1 MDDVCFWGRYW
12 GQSAHDVLHRICP
25 LLTQSGH
32 WASLNDPHLNRYDTP
47 HEPRGEAMT
56 RREFI
61 TLLGGAAAWPL
72 AARAQQSTMPV
83 VGFLRSSPLNISTS
97 FVAAFRQGLKESG
110 FNEGQNVALEFRYAD
125 NQIDRLPA
133 LVEELL
139 RRPVNVI
146 VANVLAALAA
156 KDATNTVPILF
167 VTGSDPVK
175 DGLVTSLNR
184 PGGNI
189 TGVSFVSGALGTK
202 RFEILRQLTP
212 NAKTIAMLVQ
222 LDADEAVLEQRQV
235 QAAARATG
243 QQLIVFNVNSAADI
257 DAAFAAMAARGVG
270 ALYIGTGPFTTS
282 HRERLT
288 ELAARNAIPA
298 MYPLRE
304 FVAVGGL
311 MSYGSNITDA
321 YRQIGIYA
329 VRVLKG
335 EKPADL
341 PVMQSTK
348 FDFVINLKAAKA
360 LSLKV
365 PPSLIAL
372 ADEVVE

>member
-1 MDDVCFWGRYW
+1 MR
-12 GQSAHDVLHRICP
+12 
-25 LLTQSGH
+25 
-32 WASLNDPHLNRYDTP
+32 
-47 HEPRGEAMT
+47 

-61 TLLGGAAAWPL
+61 TFLGGAAAWAL

-83 VGFLRSSPLNISTS
+83 IGFLRSSPLNMSIPL
-97 FVAAFRQGLKESG
+97 VAAFRQGLKESG
-110 FNEGQNVALEFRYAD
+110 FNEGQNVTVEFRYAD

-133 LVEELL
+133 LVDELL

-156 KDATNTVPILF
+156 KDATTTVPILF

-175 DGLVTSLNR
+175 DGLVTGLNR

-202 RFEILRQLTP
+202 RFEILRQLAP

-222 LDADEAVLEQRQV
+222 LDADESVLEQRQV
-235 QAAARATG
+235 QAAARATE

-257 DAAFAAMAARGVG
+257 DAAFAAMAGRGIG
-270 ALYIGTGPFTTS
+270 ALYVGTGPFMTS
-282 HRERLT
+282 HRERLA

-298 MYPLRE
+298 VYPLRE
-304 FVAVGGL
+304 FVAAGGL
-311 MSYGSNITDA
+311 MSYGASITDA

-329 VRVLKG
+329 ARVLKG

>member
-1 MDDVCFWGRYW
+1 
-12 GQSAHDVLHRICP
+12 
-25 LLTQSGH
+25 
-32 WASLNDPHLNRYDTP
+32 
-47 HEPRGEAMT
+47 
-56 RREFI
+56 
-61 TLLGGAAAWPL
+61 
-72 AARAQQSTMPV
+72 MPV
-83 VGFLRSSPLNISTS
+83 IGFLRSTPLNISAS
-97 FVAAFRQGLKESG
+97 LLAAFRQGLKESG
-110 FNEGQNVALEFRYAD
+110 FNEGQNVAVELRSAD

-133 LVEELL
+133 LVDELL

-156 KDATNTVPILF
+156 KDATTTVPILF
-167 VTGSDPVK
+167 VTGGDPVK

-184 PGGNI
+184 PSGNI

-222 LDADEAVLEQRQV
+222 LDVDESVLEQRQV

-257 DAAFAAMAARGVG
+257 ESAFATMATRGVG
-270 ALYIGTGPFTTS
+270 ALYVGTGPFTMS
-282 HRERLT
+282 NREQLT

-311 MSYGSNITDA
+311 MSYGASISDA
-321 YRQIGIYA
+321 YRQVGIYA
-329 VRVLKG
+329 ARILKG

-348 FDFVINLKAAKA
+348 FDFVINLKAAQA
-360 LSLKV
+360 LGLAV

>member
-1 MDDVCFWGRYW
+1 MR
-12 GQSAHDVLHRICP
+12 
-25 LLTQSGH
+25 
-32 WASLNDPHLNRYDTP
+32 
-47 HEPRGEAMT
+47 

-61 TLLGGAAAWPL
+61 TLIGGTAVWPFAAH
-72 AARAQQSTMPV
+72 AQQPVMPV
-83 VGFLRSSPLNISTS
+83 IGFLRSTPAGPFANI
-97 FVAAFRQGLKESG
+97 VAAFRQGLSEAG
-110 FNEGQNVALEFRYAD
+110 YVEGKNVAIEQRWAN

-133 LVEELL
+133 MVDELI

-146 VANVLAALAA
+146 VANVLAALTA
-156 KDATNTVPILF
+156 KDATTTMPILF

-202 RFEILRQLTP
+202 RFEILRQLAP

-222 LDADEAVLEQRQV
+222 LDADESVLEQRQV

-243 QQLIVFNVNSAADI
+243 QQLIVFDVNSTADI
-257 DAAFAAMAARGVG
+257 ESAFAAMATRGAG
-270 ALYIGTGPFTTS
+270 ALYVGTGPFTTS
-282 HRERLT
+282 HREQLT
-288 ELAARNAIPA
+288 ELAARNAIPT
-298 MYPLRE
+298 MYALRE

-311 MSYGSNITDA
+311 MSYRASATDA
-321 YRQIGIYA
+321 YRQTGIYA
-329 VRVLKG
+329 VRILKG

-348 FDFVINLKAAKA
+348 FDFVINLKTAKT
-360 LSLKV
+360 LRLTV

-372 ADEVVE
+372 ADEVVD